1 VTEPPPILPSGP
13 PSGLIDLHSHTSE
26 SDGTLSP
33 EDLVQL
39 AVSAG
44 LDALAIT
51 DHDTFEGYEKARVP
65 AREAGLDLV
74 RGIELNSRLAVE
86 RERVRYVHVLGYFPS
101 GEPAEA
107 FLKWLSSQRE
117 DRRNRNLRLSNAL
130 REKGIDVTIE
140 EVEARGRSLA
150 GRPHFARVLVEK
162 GYAKNADDAFKRF
175 IGEDAPTFIERQ
187 SLNTEEVIGFIRQ
200 GGGVPAVA
208 HPVRLA
214 LPHDDLERRVISRL
228 KEAGLAGLEVYHS
241 EHSPELQSYYL
252 RLAEELE
259 LLPVGGSDFHGAAKP
274 DIALGSGRLGN
285 VRVPRGFLD
294 RMREYSNNGGASVI
308 GA

>member
-1 VTEPPPILPSGP
+1 M
-13 PSGLIDLHSHTSE
+13 
-26 SDGTLSP
+26 
-33 EDLVQL
+33 VQL
-39 AVSAG
+39 AVSTG

-51 DHDTFEGYEKARVP
+51 DHDTFAGYEKARGL
-65 AREAGLDLV
+65 AQATGLDLV
-74 RGIELNSRLAVE
+74 QGIELNSRLDIE
-86 RERVRYVHVLGYFPS
+86 GERVRYAHVLGYFPS

-187 SLNTEEVIGFIRQ
+187 SLNTEEVIEFIRQ
-200 GGGVPAVA
+200 GGGVPAIA

-214 LPHDDLERRVISRL
+214 LPHDDSERRVISRL
-228 KEAGLAGLEVYHS
+228 KEAGL
-241 EHSPELQSYYL
+241 
-252 RLAEELE
+252 
-259 LLPVGGSDFHGAAKP
+259 VGS
-274 DIALGSGRLGN
+274 
-285 VRVPRGFLD
+285 
-294 RMREYSNNGGASVI
+294 
-308 GA
+308 